1 MSLMRALL
9 VFILLFVVGFAMPA
23 SAKEY
28 LLGSGDI
35 LRITVYDQPDLTL
48 DTRVNESG
56 AISFPLIGDVHVAG
70 ETATTAQNRIAEKL
84 LKGGFVKNPQV
95 NLIVTQYRSKQVSV
109 LGQVNRPGKY
119 PLENTSTLTDIL
131 AQAGGINPA
140 GADTLVLI
148 HKQTGKAEYMNIDTL
163 ALYLDGKANL
173 DMPVA
178 DEDII
183 YVPRAPLFYI
193 YGEVQRPG
201 SFRLER
207 GMSVMQALSVGGGV
221 TLRGTQRGIEIR
233 RRDADGKEII
243 IKPSLS
249 DSVHPDDV
257 IYVQESLL

>member
-1 MSLMRALL
+1 MRTFL
-9 VFILLFVVGFAMPA
+9 VFLLLLAIGVAMPA

-35 LRITVYDQPDLTL
+35 LHITVYDQPDLTL

-70 ETATTAQNRIAEKL
+70 GTATAAQNRIADML

-95 NLIVTQYRSKQVSV
+95 NLIVTQYRSKQISV

-131 AQAGGINPA
+131 AQAGGISPT
-140 GADTLVLI
+140 GSDTLVLI
-148 HKQTGKAEYMNIDTL
+148 HKQSGKAVYINIDTL
-163 ALYLDGKANL
+163 ALYMDGKANL
-173 DMPVA
+173 DMAVT
-178 DEDII
+178 DGDII
-183 YVPRAPLFYI
+183 YVPRAPIFYI

-221 TLRGTQRGIEIR
+221 TLRGTRRGIEIR
-233 RRDADGKEII
+233 RRGTDGKEITI
-243 IKPSLS
+243 EPSLS

-257 IYVQESLL
+257 IYVKESLL